1 MPQSGI
7 TIKKLRA
14 PLEVAMQNIV
24 AAKQH
29 AQSLLMLAQ
38 LYNGGTSTKSTIL

>member
-14 PLEVAMQNIV
+14 THLEAAMQNIV

-29 AQSLLMLAQ
+29 AQSLLILAQ
-38 LYNGGTSTKSTIL
+38 LYNGGC